1 MNQGNYNGPGEYVIK
16 VKGHLDERKS
26 YWFEELTL
34 TAGFDEEGRP
44 VTTFSGPLTDQAAL
58 HGVLAKIRDMNLP
71 LISVS
76 LVEPGSKDETGL
88 EKEGSVSDEDYHP
101 ERQS

>member
-1 MNQGNYNGPGEYVIK
+1 MTQFKDLKIIK

-26 YWFEELTL
+26 YWFEGMTM
-34 TAGFDEEGRP
+34 TTGFDEAGWP
-44 VTTFSGPLTDQAAL
+44 VTTFSGPLADQAAL

-76 LVEPGSKDETGL
+76 QVELDHEYEMGLSKEEDA
-88 EKEGSVSDEDYHP
+88 SSEDYHP

>member
-1 MNQGNYNGPGEYVIK
+1 MNQTDYQGPGEYVIK

-26 YWFEELTL
+26 YWFEGLSLT
-34 TAGFDEEGRP
+34 TGFDEDDHP
-44 VTTFSGPLTDQAAL
+44 ITTLSGPLADQAAL

-76 LVEPGSKDETGL
+76 QVKTGL
-88 EKEGSVSDEDYHP
+88 E
-101 ERQS
+101 R

>member
-1 MNQGNYNGPGEYVIK
+1 MNQSDCPRPGDYVIK

-26 YWFEELTL
+26 YWFEGLTM
-34 TAGFDEEGRP
+34 TTGFDDDGRP
-44 VTTFSGPLTDQAAL
+44 ITTFCGPLADQAAL

-76 LVEPGSKDETGL
+76 HVKAGSNDETQL
-88 EKEGSVSDEDYHP
+88 DL
-101 ERQS
+101 